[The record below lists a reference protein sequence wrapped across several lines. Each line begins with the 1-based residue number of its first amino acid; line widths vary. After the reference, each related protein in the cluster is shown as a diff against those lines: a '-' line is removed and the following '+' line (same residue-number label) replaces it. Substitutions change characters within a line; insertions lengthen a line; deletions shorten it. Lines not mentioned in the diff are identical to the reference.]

1 MFRIVYLS
9 FILLLNSFSLTA
21 FAQRTII
28 SGSWSVNPGL
38 AEYSL
43 DKNNGDRNMTLEI
56 QFDKSFEKAPQIL
69 LSVSQL
75 DADKNS
81 NSRYKAEAVSVSK
94 DGFTIKVRTWADSR
108 IFSISGYWLAV
119 SD

>member
-1 MFRIVYLS
+1 MPKTTHFSL
-9 FILLLNSFSLTA
+9 ILLLILFSFTT
-21 FAQRTII
+21 FAQSTILR
-28 SGSWSVNPGL
+28 GSWSVNPAL

-43 DKNNGDRNMTLEI
+43 DKNNGDRNMILAI
-56 QFDKSFEKAPQIL
+56 KFDTPFEKTPEII

-81 NSRYKAEAVSVSK
+81 NLRYKAEAVSVSK

-108 IFSISGYWLAV
+108 IFSMSGYWLAAA
-119 SD
+119 D

>member
-1 MFRIVYLS
+1 MKKQFLIFLICSIILS
-9 FILLLNSFSLTA
+9 FAA
-21 FAQRTII
+21 FPQ
-28 SGSWSVNPGL
+28 SGIQSGTWSVNPAL
-38 AEYSL
+38 KSYSL

-56 QFDKSFEKAPQIL
+56 KFDKPFQKTPQIL

-81 NSRYKAEAVSVSK
+81 NLRYKAEIVSVTK

-108 IFSISGYWLAV
+108 IFSMSGYWLAV
-119 SD
+119 PD